1 MSLSSTKQLS
11 NSARGVSGLEEI
23 VRTSGWQKILRCIQQ
38 RRPWLDEVHIQLTQ
52 IPAPTF
58 HEAARASF
66 MAEQFRQLGLER
78 VRTDPAGNILGER
91 KGAANRLVCLT
102 AHLDTVVAPG
112 TPVQVKRNN
121 GRWYAPGISD
131 NGAGLAALL
140 GAIAALQ
147 ESGLQTEL
155 SLLFAANVGE
165 EGDGDL
171 CGMKHLFSSKGM
183 LQRTAGVLV
192 VDGSAVEQITTTG
205 LGSRRFLVQVS
216 GPGGHSWNDFGRVNP
231 IHVLAF
237 AIRHLSQVALPENP
251 RTSFNIG
258 MIQGGTAVN
267 CIPCSASMKVDIRS
281 TSDEEMEKLSR
292 DLETAVQR
300 GVQTEMQRGSGTL
313 SAQILPMGVRPSA
326 ELAREARLLRVI
338 QEVDQHLGIRNRLHC
353 SSTDANLPLS
363 LGIEAV
369 ATGGGGSGGDA
380 HTPQEW
386 YDPRGRELGLKRIV
400 LALLLLAAVAEPC

>member
-11 NSARGVSGLEEI
+11 IRARGVSGVEEI
-23 VRTSGWQKILRCIQQ
+23 VRTPGWQKILRCIQH

-52 IPAPTF
+52 ISAPTF

-66 MAEQFRQLGLER
+66 MAEQFQQLGLER
-78 VRTDPAGNILGER
+78 VRTDTAGNVLGER
-91 KGAANRLVCLT
+91 KGIANRLVCLT

-112 TPVQVKRNN
+112 TPVKVKRNN

-171 CGMKHLFSSKGM
+171 CGMRHLFSQKGM

-231 IHVLAF
+231 IQVLAF

-251 RTSFNIG
+251 RTSLNIG

-281 TSDEEMEKLSR
+281 TSDEEMERLSR
-292 DLETAVQR
+292 ALELAVQT
-300 GVQTEMQRGSGTL
+300 GVQTEMQRASGTL
-313 SAQILPMGVRPSA
+313 SAQILPIGARPTA
-326 ELAREARLLRVI
+326 ELARNARLLRVI
-338 QEVDQHLGIRNRLHC
+338 QEVD
-353 SSTDANLPLS
+353 
-363 LGIEAV
+363 
-369 ATGGGGSGGDA
+369 
-380 HTPQEW
+380 
-386 YDPRGRELGLKRIV
+386 
-400 LALLLLAAVAEPC
+400 